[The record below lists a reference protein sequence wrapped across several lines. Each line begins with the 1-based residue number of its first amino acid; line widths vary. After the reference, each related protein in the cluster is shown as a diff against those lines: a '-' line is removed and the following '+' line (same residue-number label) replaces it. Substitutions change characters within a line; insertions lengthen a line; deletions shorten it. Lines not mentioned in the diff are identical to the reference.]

1 MKDNKFV
8 YCAWRIVLEE
18 VFEEAS
24 KLGVII
30 GQIIFKVT
38 VYTNIYMIA
47 LMHNKTDR
55 PSGHFWKS
63 GMVLGVRELA
73 QNYDIPITHITEQSM
88 HNKVSC

>member
-18 VFEEAS
+18 VFEEAG

-38 VYTNIYMIA
+38 VYT
-47 LMHNKTDR
+47 
-55 PSGHFWKS
+55 SQFWNS

-88 HNKVSC
+88 HNKVSF